1 MVEAED
7 LIVIGMGKLM
17 QNDIGVLGPGAP
29 GEKTARS
36 RDVNAFFERRIMP
49 VGRKPLFGRVVL
61 HVGQLVLDV
70 DPDGQFAQGL
80 GFFGRKNE
88 DDSLEVVG
96 HRLPDAAQ
104 EFALFGSFEGGV
116 ELDRPPFD
124 FFDDWLGELGQ
135 GIGAVTL
142 RMSKAT
148 QGQEQNERGTG
159 TFHLGS
165 IDFGYGKGAGEYDLI
180 VDFDQNG
187 IVALILELEPV
198 DVVDQIDPVMG
209 AGGFE
214 SPVDYDPRVFLG
226 HGQAD

>member
-1 MVEAED
+1 MSSGRGRIQSST
-7 LIVIGMGKLM
+7 L
-17 QNDIGVLGPGAP
+17 
-29 GEKTARS
+29 R
-36 RDVNAFFERRIMP
+36 FFRRLAW
-49 VGRKPLFGRVVL
+49 GTW
-61 HVGQLVLDV
+61 
-70 DPDGQFAQGL
+70 A
-80 GFFGRKNE
+80 
-88 DDSLEVVG
+88 G
-96 HRLPDAAQ
+96 H
-104 EFALFGSFEGGV
+104 
-116 ELDRPPFD
+116 
-124 FFDDWLGELGQ
+124 W
-135 GIGAVTL
+135 AVTL

-214 SPVDYDPRVFLG
+214 SPVDYDRGSSSDMGKPIEILS
-226 HGQAD
+226 